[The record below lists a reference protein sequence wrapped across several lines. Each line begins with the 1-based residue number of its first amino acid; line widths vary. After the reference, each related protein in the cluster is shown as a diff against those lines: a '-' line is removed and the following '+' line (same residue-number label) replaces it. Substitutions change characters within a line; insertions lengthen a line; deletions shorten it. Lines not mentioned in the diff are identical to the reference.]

1 MNITQRIHQ
10 FNRANEPMYI
20 VDHEN
25 GEYSLCLPL
34 DFLTEPYR
42 DFGQEAFNQYA
53 EQNGDPVKVNG
64 LYTHGSGYEWETV
77 FKKAFEKEENL
88 NKISFDCEA
97 GGFFCYSEDLSVL
110 ESLGSQ
116 FRNICLDKD
125 GFAELVS
132 TALKETA
139 SQYEEK
145 IRDDDLFDE
154 IELMGKPAL
163 FTNERLENAD
173 LPEGLYCYHLRED
186 GYGQFCSIE
195 RKVGVNHGGTVIT
208 REPINLGKEGCL
220 SLTEDTSPN
229 FLGESMTLEEFMRD
243 QFAQESEVMKLC

>member
-1 MNITQRIHQ
+1 MR
-10 FNRANEPMYI
+10 
-20 VDHEN
+20 
-25 GEYSLCLPL
+25 
-34 DFLTEPYR
+34 
-42 DFGQEAFNQYA
+42 
-53 EQNGDPVKVNG
+53 K
-64 LYTHGSGYEWETV
+64 
-77 FKKAFEKEENL
+77 
-88 NKISFDCEA
+88 
-97 GGFFCYSEDLSVL
+97 
-110 ESLGSQ
+110 
-116 FRNICLDKD
+116 
-125 GFAELVS
+125 
-132 TALKETA
+132 
-139 SQYEEK
+139 K